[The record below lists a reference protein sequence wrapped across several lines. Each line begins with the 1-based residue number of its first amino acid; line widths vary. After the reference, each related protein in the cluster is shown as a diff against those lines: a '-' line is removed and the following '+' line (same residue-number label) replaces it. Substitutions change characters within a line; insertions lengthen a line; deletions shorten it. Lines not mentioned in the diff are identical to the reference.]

1 MKEKVQKEYY
11 KRVIAVLKSKLN
23 GGNVINAIN
32 LWTVA
37 TVSDLFDYAANNNER
52 LLKVE
57 TEELQLRT
65 KINGKNKEEHVN
77 ERQAAWKEETL
88 NGQLLRETEDA

>member
-37 TVSDLFDYAANNNER
+37 TVSDLFDYTANNNER

-77 ERQAAWKEETL
+77 ERQPAWKEKTL